1 MKNKTIINRELSW
14 LSFNE
19 RVLQEAEDKSVPL
32 SERIKFL
39 GIFSNNQDEFF
50 KVRVAS
56 IKRMIESNVRS
67 PKVLGENPAKVLN
80 KIKDTVIKLQHK
92 FEAIYSEVLQELEK
106 ENIFII
112 DEKQLNPEQA
122 EFVKAYFDDKVR
134 PDLSPIMLQNL
145 ENFPFLQD
153 KSIYLATKLSKSQ
166 SKKKFEY
173 ALIEIP
179 TIVLPRFLVLPKAG
193 DKKFVI
199 LLDDVIRY
207 NLKDVFDI
215 FDYDVFEA
223 YTIKLTRDAELDI
236 DNDLSKS
243 FLEKIQKGVSR
254 RKKGQ
259 PVRFVYDQEM
269 PPDLLNY
276 LKEALDFDQLD
287 SMIPGGRY
295 HNFKDFMNFPN
306 VGGQALEFT
315 AMHPSNHPDLIHQ
328 RSILKAIRK
337 NDILLHYPYQK
348 FSTFINLLREA
359 AIDPDVKT
367 IKITLY
373 RVASN
378 SKIINA
384 LINAARNEKEVTAV
398 IELQARFDEKSNI
411 YWARKLEE
419 AGVKV
424 LFGVPGLK
432 VHSKLLLI
440 TATSDKTLLNY
451 SGIST
456 GNFHEGTANVYTD
469 VALLTVDKRITNEV
483 AKIFNYFENTYRVQ
497 SFRNLLVSPQFMRN
511 RLITLIDNEIINAL
525 EGKDAYIILKI
536 NNLVDSFMI
545 KKLYQASQNGVKI
558 TLIIR
563 GICSLMPGVPGLS
576 ENIEAISIVGR
587 YLEHA
592 RIFVFCNNNQEKY
605 FISSADWMTRNLDN
619 RIEVASPVYDPAI
632 QKELRKILDFEL
644 QDNVKSRIVDQC
656 QGNIYKRDG
665 LASSFSSQTELWNYY
680 KHLAENKSLL

>member
-1 MKNKTIINRELSW
+1 MKVKTIINRELSW

-19 RVLQEAEDKSVPL
+19 RVLQEAEDKKVPL

-50 KVRVAS
+50 KVRVAT
-56 IKRMIESNVRS
+56 IKRMIESNVHS
-67 PKVLGENPAKVLN
+67 HIVLGENPEKVLM
-80 KIKDTVIKLQHK
+80 KIKDRVINLQQK
-92 FEAIYSEVLQELEK
+92 FEAIYSDVLQELEK

-112 DEKQLNPEQA
+112 DEKALNTEQEA
-122 EFVKAYFDDKVR
+122 FVKVYFEDKVR

-145 ENFPFLQD
+145 EYFPFLQD
-153 KSIYLATKLSKSQ
+153 KSIYLATKLSKLKE
-166 SKKKFEY
+166 KKQFEY

-179 TIVLPRFLVLPKAG
+179 TIVLPRFIVLPKVG
-193 DKKFVI
+193 DKKFII

-236 DNDLSKS
+236 DSDLSKS

-259 PVRFVYDQEM
+259 PVRLVYDQEM
-269 PPDLLNY
+269 PQDMLNY
-276 LKEALDFDQLD
+276 LKEALDFDQYD

-295 HNFKDFMNFPN
+295 HNFKDFINFPN
-306 VGGQALEFT
+306 IGSKELEFKK
-315 AMHPSNHPDLIHQ
+315 MPPSNHPDLINET
-328 RSILKAIRK
+328 SILKAIKK

-359 AIDPDVKT
+359 AIDPNVMS

-440 TATSDKTLLNY
+440 TAKYEKLLLNY
-451 SGIST
+451 TGIST
-456 GNFHEGTANVYTD
+456 GNFHEDTANVYTD
-469 VALLTVDKRITNEV
+469 VTLLTIDKRISNEV
-483 AKIFNYFENTYRVQ
+483 AKIFSYFENTYRVQ
-497 SFRNLLVSPQFMRN
+497 SFRHLIVAPHFMRN
-511 RLITLIDNEIINAL
+511 RLIKLIDNEIINSR
-525 EGKDAYIILKI
+525 EGKNAYIILKI

-545 KKLYQASQNGVKI
+545 KKLYLASNNGVKI

-563 GICSLMPGVPGLS
+563 GICSLIPGVPGLS

-592 RIFVFCNNNQEKY
+592 RIFVFCNNNHEKY

-619 RIEVASPVYDPAI
+619 RIEVASPIYDPAI
-632 QKELRKILDFEL
+632 QKELKKILDFEL
-644 QDNVKSRIVDQC
+644 KDNVKARIIDQC
-656 QGNIYKRDG
+656 QGNIYKKDDS
-665 LASSFSSQTELWNYY
+665 AFSFESQFEIWKYY
-680 KHLAENKSLL
+680 NELAENKSL